1 MEMEQVKTKKFSDP
15 KGLEGVTKSPS
26 ERRAKVICLGNEK
39 GGSGKSTTA
48 MHIIV
53 ALLKIGKR
61 VSVIDLDTRQKS
73 LTRYIENRREWKS
86 RHDAGLEIP
95 DLRPLEPSDLDRRSE
110 AALDEKR
117 RFETLLDE
125 LRYTCDFIV
134 IDSPG
139 ADTNLSRLGHAAAD
153 VIITP
158 LNDSFVDLD
167 LIARIDPDTFEIL
180 GPSLYSEMI
189 WDSRKRRALADRVS
203 IDWVL
208 MRNRLSSLDAKN
220 KRRVNDVLNKLA
232 PRTGFRMA
240 PGFSERVIYREL
252 FPMGLTLLDI
262 SDPDNKMQMTMSHVA
277 ARQELRDLMLTLNL
291 PGLEL
296 AAAAF

>member
-1 MEMEQVKTKKFSDP
+1 MEMEKVKTKKFSDP

-73 LTRYIENRREWKS
+73 LTRYIENRREWKL

-117 RFETLLDE
+117 RFEALLDE
-125 LRYTCDFIV
+125 LRHTCDFIV

-220 KRRVNDVLNKLA
+220 KRRVNDVLDKLA

>member
-1 MEMEQVKTKKFSDP
+1 MEMEQVRTEKFSNS
-15 KGLEGVTKSPS
+15 KGLERLTKSPP
-26 ERRAKVICLGNEK
+26 ERHAKVICLGNEK

-53 ALLKIGKR
+53 ALLKIDKQ
-61 VSVIDLDTRQKS
+61 VCVIDLDTRQKS

-86 RHDAGLEIP
+86 RHDSGLVIP
-95 DLRPLEPSDLDRRSE
+95 DLRIVEPSDLDLRS
-110 AALDEKR
+110 AADLEEKR
-117 RFETLLDE
+117 RFETLIDE
-125 LRYTCDFIV
+125 LRPSCDFIV

-167 LIARIDPDTFEIL
+167 LIARVDPDTFEIL

-220 KRRVNDVLNKLA
+220 KRRVNDVLDKLA
-232 PRTGFRMA
+232 PRTGFRLA

-262 SDPDNKMQMTMSHVA
+262 SDSDSKMQMTMSHVA